1 MNALSFLKP
10 NLRKKLLFF
19 SVVLALIPIG
29 IAGNKLIT
37 ITQDELKSSA
47 NEAISSTVQGLAD
60 LVDSWYIDTWKAPL
74 LLMRNAID
82 NKSLSGGAKQSLLT
96 EGLKNITDIVSLQ
109 FTVMGP
115 YEPALMNQEGFAE
128 TLKEAGLDPIKI
140 LKLSQD
146 KINELLSGEDIFVGD
161 LTYIEDTDS
170 WLVTIVLPLQN
181 KIQGHQATLSARINL
196 SRFIELVDNHPFAK
210 TGDITF
216 IDVEGKKIFD
226 SARPDLK
233 DWDVVSDAIQLLEKG
248 SRAISVQPYARPSGE
263 RMLGAY
269 AFPGSFKWGI
279 IVEKNEAEAYLAIR
293 KMEEQLYI
301 WVIIGSVIA
310 MIGAFV
316 FSQRISKPIVHIG
329 KVAHEVGTGDFNIR
343 VNPRKAH
350 DEITDLGSRMNEMIE
365 GLRERFQ
372 LTKFVSGETMQ
383 AIKRSDHEGVK
394 LGGERKEATVFF
406 SDIRGFTAFSE
417 KVEPEVVI
425 EMLNTYLHAQAKIV
439 KEHDGDIDKFVGDE
453 LVAVFQGED
462 MVLNAAKAAVE
473 IQKTIAELNTKNPGW
488 DIAVGIGI
496 NTGPMI
502 MGAMGSEDR
511 MDYTILGDN
520 VNLGARLCSA
530 AGRHI
535 NILSE
540 ASFKFIEAN
549 PKVVFE
555 KLEPIKVKG
564 KVEPINI
571 FSVSDIKS

>member
-1 MNALSFLKP
+1 MNVLSVLKP

-47 NEAISSTVQGLAD
+47 NEAISSTVQGLAV
-60 LVDSWYIDTWKAPL
+60 LVDTWYIDTWKAPL
-74 LLMRNAID
+74 QLIRNAID
-82 NKSLSGGAKQSLLT
+82 NEDLGAREKLSLLT
-96 EGLKNITDIVSLQ
+96 EGLKNITDIVALQ
-109 FTVMGP
+109 ITVKGIP
-115 YEPALMNQEGFAE
+115 TPILINQEGFAVH
-128 TLKEAGLDPIKI
+128 LKDAGLDPKTI

-146 KINELLSGEDIFVGD
+146 KIDELMSGQEIFVGD
-161 LTYIEDTDS
+161 LTYIEETDV
-170 WLVTIVLPLQN
+170 WMVTIILPLQN
-181 KIQGHQATLSARINL
+181 KIQGKPATLSARINL
-196 SRFIELVDNHPFAK
+196 SRFIEQVKNHPFTK
-210 TGDITF
+210 TGFITF
-216 IDVEGKKIFD
+216 VDVNGRKIFD
-226 SARPDLK
+226 PERPDLNN
-233 DWDVVSDAIQLLEKG
+233 WAVVSDAIQLLETG
-248 SRAISVQPYARPSGE
+248 SRAISVQPYARPDGD

-279 IVEKNEAEAYLAIR
+279 IVEKNEAEAYLAIS
-293 KMEEQLYI
+293 KMKEQLYL

-310 MIGAFV
+310 MIGALF

-343 VNPRKAH
+343 VKTRKAH
-350 DEITDLGSRMNEMIE
+350 DEITDLGFRINEMIE

-417 KVEPEVVI
+417 KFEPEVVI
-425 EMLNTYLHAQAKIV
+425 EMLNTYLHAQATIV
-439 KEHDGDIDKFVGDE
+439 KDHGGDIDKFVGDE

-462 MVLNAAKAAVE
+462 MVLNAAKCAVV
-473 IQKTIAELNTKNPGW
+473 IQKTMTELNIDHPEWNIG
-488 DIAVGIGI
+488 IGIGI

-511 MDYTILGDN
+511 MDYTILGDT

-530 AGRHI
+530 AGRGA

-540 ASFKFIEAN
+540 ASFKYIESN
-549 PKVVFE
+549 PNLVAE

-564 KVEPINI
+564 KVEPIHI
-571 FSVSDIKS
+571 YDLKDIKS